1 MSRERLTRADLL
13 IVALAVVLG
22 GLGVF
27 IAIRGFEAAFPEA
40 SIEFKVS
47 RPEIEQRAADFL
59 ERRGFDLSTFPH
71 QLVVFRYDDTA
82 KTYLERELG
91 LEEANRLM
99 VSEINV
105 WRWKVRFFRPPDKEE
120 LLVYLDP
127 AGELVGFEH
136 IVEEEQSGARLN
148 KEQARGVAEIFLY
161 AQLGVDLE
169 GFSLVEDA
177 VEERPDRIDHRFAW
191 ERDDFKAKDAT
202 YRVHVTVQGD
212 QIGRVLP
219 HLKVPEQW
227 ERDYRRLRSRN
238 ETLQSAAV
246 LLYIPLL
253 VAVVIVLL
261 PRIRQRRLRWRPL
274 LWFSGVMGALNLAR
288 MLNEIPLSAEGL
300 NTAMP
305 YWQFVVGQVAN
316 AMIQSI
322 AIAIFIAL
330 LAASGSAVYREIF
343 PDKVAIS
350 RLFTFEGMRTKE
362 FFRATIVGYAL
373 AGIQLGYVV
382 VFYVFAGRFG
392 AWSPA
397 EVPYSNFLSTAI
409 PWIYPLTVALLATTT
424 EEFAFRLFAIPFLK
438 KYLKSTWLAVLIPAF
453 VWGFLHSGYPQQPA
467 WIRGVEVGLVGVV
480 FGFVMLRYGILAT
493 LVAHYTYNA
502 VLISLPLLQ
511 SENFYFLVAGGLVM
525 DLALIPF
532 VIAGV
537 LYWQH
542 GRFASSPK
550 LFNAAPEEPPPES
563 AALAEARRATEEP
576 VVEREVA
583 YVPLPRNTLLAGL
596 AAGVVGLAVW
606 SLLPST
612 TVGSYLQWNTGRD
625 EAEQIADRFLGEL
638 APEALQWRRVTSFS
652 SPFQSDEA
660 EYVRRAQGSD
670 YVNELWSE
678 RLPMR
683 TANWEVKYYRPL
695 EKERYRL
702 YVSPDGDVRYYHD
715 LDETAPG
722 AELTPT
728 EAEALA
734 RGYVAREYDFD
745 LSSWNLV
752 ESEKEERDHRV
763 DHTLIWEED
772 EAVVAGANLR
782 VRVSVQGDEPSAFG
796 TFLKVPEEWLRDLQR
811 TRVQTILGGA
821 VIFLL
826 AVGVVILGAFRLP
839 QHRFRWKLYAGL
851 AIALASATLLWFVN
865 QLSRFGFNYDTS
877 VPWISHVFQQS
888 VGLFASVIGAGFF
901 ALIVALYA
909 DLLYAFRY
917 PLSTFLPP
925 RSASRG
931 AYYRDALL
939 VGLSGAFAWL
949 GVAHAAGYIR
959 ELLRIPQRSVT
970 PAVGTALDA
979 YLPGLAV
986 AVDSVSGAALAIG
999 VLAVILAAMI
1009 RHVGPA
1015 LRPVVVIAGLG
1026 FIAAIP
1032 AMSIGGFMVS
1042 WVELLAL
1049 GVLIVLGARHLFRQ
1063 NLLAY
1068 LVAFATINAVGDV
1081 LYYAAQPLASL
1092 KMNAFVAVAGVIGA
1106 ILLIMAVFAYSRRS
1120 YEARD
1125 ARIVE

>member
-1 MSRERLTRADLL
+1 MFRERLTRADLL
-13 IVALAVVLG
+13 IVVLAVVLG

-27 IAIRGFEAAFPEA
+27 IAMRGFDAAFPEA

-47 RPEIEQRAADFL
+47 RPQIEQRARDFL
-59 ERRGFDLSTFPH
+59 ERRGFDLSSFPH

-91 LEEANRLM
+91 LEQANRLM
-99 VSEINV
+99 AAEINV
-105 WRWKVRFFRPPDKEE
+105 WRWKVRFFKPPDKEE

-136 IVEEEQSGARLN
+136 IIEEEQPGARLN

-169 GFSLVEDA
+169 GYSLVEDA

-202 YRVHVTVQGD
+202 YRVHATVQGD
-212 QIGRVLP
+212 QIGLVLP
-219 HLKVPEQW
+219 RLKVPEQW
-227 ERDYRRLRSRN
+227 ERDYKRLRSRN
-238 ETLQSAAV
+238 ENLQSAAV

-274 LWFSGVMGALNLAR
+274 LWFSGVVGALNFAR
-288 MLNEIPLSAEGL
+288 MLNEIPLSAESF
-300 NTAMP
+300 NTATP
-305 YWQFVVGQVAN
+305 YWQFVVGMVAD
-316 AMIQSI
+316 ALISSV
-322 AIAIFIAL
+322 AIAVFIAM
-330 LAASGSAVYREIF
+330 LAASGSAVYREML

-382 VFYVFAGRFG
+382 VFYLFAGRFG

-438 KYLKSTWLAVLIPAF
+438 KYLNSTWLVVLIPAF

-467 WIRGVEVGLVGVV
+467 WIRGVEVGVVGVV

-511 SENFYFLVAGGLVM
+511 SDNFYFLVAGGLVM
-525 DLALIPF
+525 DLALIPI

-542 GRFASSPK
+542 GRFAASPE
-550 LFNAAPEEPPPES
+550 LFNAAPEEPPPD
-563 AALAEARRATEEP
+563 AAAAAADRRAVEEP
-576 VVEREVA
+576 LVEREVA
-583 YVPLPRNTLLAGL
+583 YVPLTRNKLLAGVGV
-596 AAGVVGLAVW
+596 GVVGLALW
-606 SLLPST
+606 WLLPST
-612 TVGSYLQWNTGRD
+612 AVGSYLQWNTGRD
-625 EAEQIADRFLGEL
+625 EAERIADRFMGQLD
-638 APEALQWRRVTSFS
+638 PEASQWKRVTSFS
-652 SPFQSDEA
+652 SPFQSDHA
-660 EYVRRAQGSD
+660 EYIRRAEGLD
-670 YVNELWSE
+670 YVNELWPE

-722 AELTPT
+722 AELTQP
-728 EAEALA
+728 EAEVLA
-734 RGYVAREYDFD
+734 RDYVAREYDFD
-745 LSSWNLV
+745 LSTWNLV
-752 ESEKEERDHRV
+752 ETEKEERDNRV
-763 DHTLIWEED
+763 DYTLIWEEA
-772 EAVVAGANLR
+772 EAIVAEAH
-782 VRVSVQGDEPSAFG
+782 VRVQVFVQGDEPSGFA
-796 TFLKVPEEWLRDLQR
+796 TYLKVPEEWLRDLQR
-811 TRVQTILGGA
+811 TRVQTILGA
-821 VIFLL
+821 SVIFLL
-826 AVGVVILGAFRLP
+826 VVGVLILGALRLP
-839 QHRFRWKLYAGL
+839 RHRFRWKLYAGL
-851 AIALASATLLWFVN
+851 ALALAAVIILGSVN
-865 QLSRFGFNYDTS
+865 DLRKFGFDYDTS
-877 VPWISHVFQQS
+877 VSWVSHVFQRS
-888 VGLFASVIGAGFF
+888 VGLFAGVVGVGFF
-901 ALIVALYA
+901 ALIIALYV

-917 PLSTFLPP
+917 PLSAFLPP
-925 RSASRG
+925 RSAFRG
-931 AYYRDALL
+931 SYYRDALL
-939 VGLSGAFAWL
+939 VGVSGAFVWL
-949 GVAHAAGYIR
+949 GVTHAADYIR
-959 ELLRIPQRSVT
+959 ELLLIPRRSVQ
-970 PAVGTALDA
+970 PALGTALDA
-979 YLPGLAV
+979 YLPGFAV
-986 AVDSVSGAALAIG
+986 AVSSVSGAALTVGLLAVAAAALIRYVRPALMAVVVLV
-999 VLAVILAAMI
+999 VLAFMAVI
-1009 RHVGPA
+1009 PA
-1015 LRPVVVIAGLG
+1015 LSV
-1026 FIAAIP
+1026 
-1032 AMSIGGFMVS
+1032 GGFVVT
-1042 WVELLAL
+1042 WIALLAL
-1049 GVLIVLGARHLFRQ
+1049 GGLFALGAGQLFRQ

-1068 LVAFATINAVGDV
+1068 LVAFATVYSVGDV
-1081 LYYAAQPLASL
+1081 LYYAGQPLASF
-1092 KMNAFVAVAGVIGA
+1092 KINALVTVAGVIA
-1106 ILLIMAVFAYSRRS
+1106 VILLIMAIFAYSRRS

-1125 ARIVE
+1125 VL